1 MIQKKKK
8 RTSKA
13 LENINKNNTKNKFML
28 NKKLKNKIKNNNI
41 IYSPKKINRNDNK
54 DSSVLKP
61 ETSSL
66 SPSIKSKGTRELSA
80 NMQRNK
86 IIMMNRN
93 SNI

>member
-1 MIQKKKK
+1 
-8 RTSKA
+8 
-13 LENINKNNTKNKFML
+13 ML

-41 IYSPKKINRNDNK
+41 MYSPKKINKNDNK
-54 DSSVLKP
+54 DNSVLKP

-80 NMQRNK
+80 NIQRNK
-86 IIMMNRN
+86 IIIINKN